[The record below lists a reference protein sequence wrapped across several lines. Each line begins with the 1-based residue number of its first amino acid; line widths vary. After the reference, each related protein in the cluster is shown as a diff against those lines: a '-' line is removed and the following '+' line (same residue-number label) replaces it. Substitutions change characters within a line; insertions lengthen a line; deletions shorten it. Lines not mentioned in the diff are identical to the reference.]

1 MTASQIAKSL
11 HGKKSGHG
19 WMCRCP
25 TGLHSHAD
33 RNRSLSVRES
43 DDGWVMLKCFAG
55 CPRDEI
61 LSAMGLRVRDLAL
74 NGFTRNPEWE
84 QRKRDQDRLALVER
98 RNGLAIMMQAVEPGK
113 RRYWAAVE
121 RNSLAEIAELRSK
134 IHPDE
139 AANIRRNEIAQHLI
153 TEYGMEELW
162 NCLPESLFTLP
173 HNSLR

>member
-1 MTASQIAKSL
+1 
-11 HGKKSGHG
+11 
-19 WMCRCP
+19 
-25 TGLHSHAD
+25 
-33 RNRSLSVRES
+33 
-43 DDGWVMLKCFAG
+43 MLKCFAG

-74 NGFTRNPEWE
+74 NDFTRNPEWE
-84 QRKRDQDRLALVER
+84 QRKRDEDRLALVER

-121 RNSLAEIAELRSK
+121 RNSLAEIAQLRSRMF
-134 IHPDE
+134 PAE

-153 TEYGMEELW
+153 EEYGEEELW

-173 HNSLR
+173 RNLSR

>member
-11 HGKKSGHG
+11 HGKKSGCG
-19 WMCRCP
+19 YMCRCP

-43 DDGWVMLKCFAG
+43 DDGWVTLKCFAG
-55 CPRDEI
+55 CRRDEI

-84 QRKRDQDRLALVER
+84 QRKRDEDRLALLER

-121 RNSLAEIAELRSK
+121 RNSLAEIVELRAK
-134 IHPDE
+134 IYPDE
-139 AANIRRNEIAQHLI
+139 AANIRRNETAQRLLK
-153 TEYGMEELW
+153 EYGIEELW
-162 NCLPESLFTLP
+162 SCLPESLFTLP
-173 HNSLR
+173 RNLSR